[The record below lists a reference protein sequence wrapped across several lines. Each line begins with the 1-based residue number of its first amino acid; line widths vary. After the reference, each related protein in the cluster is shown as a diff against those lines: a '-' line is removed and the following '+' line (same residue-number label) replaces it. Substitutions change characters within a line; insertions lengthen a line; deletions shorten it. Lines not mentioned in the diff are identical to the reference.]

1 MPSGTKK
8 LILAA
13 KNNGMETFYLISFL
27 MDGACLATKNHNTV
41 KSVLQMGPLLAV
53 FGLRRSEKLKLSK

>member
-1 MPSGTKK
+1 
-8 LILAA
+8 
-13 KNNGMETFYLISFL
+13 METFYLISFL
-27 MDGACLATKNHNTV
+27 MDGACLETKNHNTV